1 LYGLSTPS
9 ASPNDGTL
17 IDRRDPYG
25 VLKIRLRRMG
35 AKHQPHY
42 RIVVADAR
50 SPRDGRVVE
59 SIGFYNPKT
68 QPLTL
73 NVDSDRAAHWLSV
86 GAQPTETVHRLL
98 RRAGVVEGK
107 ISTSGEEEGYVT
119 QIPRYGIE
127 PDVVPAYQQPGAEAE
142 VSDSEE

>member
-1 LYGLSTPS
+1 M
-9 ASPNDGTL
+9 
-17 IDRRDPYG
+17 
-25 VLKIRLRRMG
+25 LKIRLRRMG

-73 NVDSDRAAHWLSV
+73 NVDAERATHWLSV
-86 GAQPTETVHRLL
+86 GAQPTETVRSLL
-98 RRAGVVEGK
+98 KRAGVIEGK
-107 ISTSGEEEGYVT
+107 ISAKGEAEGYVT
-119 QIPRYGIE
+119 QIPRYGVE
-127 PDVVPAYQQPGAEAE
+127 PDVVPAYERPALAVEEEA
-142 VSDSEE
+142 SEATE

>member
-1 LYGLSTPS
+1 
-9 ASPNDGTL
+9 
-17 IDRRDPYG
+17 
-25 VLKIRLRRMG
+25 MG

-73 NVDSDRAAHWLSV
+73 NVDNERAAHWLSV

-98 RRAGVVEGK
+98 RRAGVIEGK
-107 ISTSGEEEGYVT
+107 ISGKGEEEGYVT
-119 QIPRYGIE
+119 QIPRYGVE
-127 PDVVPAYQQPGAEAE
+127 PDVVPAYQQAGAEPEA
-142 VSDSEE
+142 SDSAE

>member
-1 LYGLSTPS
+1 
-9 ASPNDGTL
+9 
-17 IDRRDPYG
+17 
-25 VLKIRLRRMG
+25 MG

-73 NVDSDRAAHWLSV
+73 NIETERAQHWLAV
-86 GAQPTETVHRLL
+86 GAQPTDTVFGLFK
-98 RRAGVVEGK
+98 RAGIIEGK
-107 ISTSGEEEGYVT
+107 ISAKGEQEGYVT
-119 QIPRYGIE
+119 QIPRYRENPE
-127 PDVVPAYQQPGAEAE
+127 PVPAYQRPTAPVAEEATG
-142 VSDSEE
+142 